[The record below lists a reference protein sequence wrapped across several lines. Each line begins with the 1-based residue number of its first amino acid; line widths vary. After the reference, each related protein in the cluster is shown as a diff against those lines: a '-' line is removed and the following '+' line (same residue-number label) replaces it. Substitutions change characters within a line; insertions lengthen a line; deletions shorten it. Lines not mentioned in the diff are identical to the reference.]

1 LSDLHKLTHHLPG
14 KNIMTFSRSNLN
26 ILSESLFA
34 ELTADQAQMLE
45 GGKRIDILSVR
56 CIKAGADPDGTDELF
71 LVINGQI
78 LMRDRPIVMQTGG
91 GANVGVSANFDGT
104 ADVRLFDKD
113 GDTKAD
119 ADLLGRF
126 SVSAS
131 GQHTGRV
138 SGSGSIYEVTYR
150 VGN

>member
-1 LSDLHKLTHHLPG
+1 
-14 KNIMTFSRSNLN
+14 MTFSRSNLN

-104 ADVRLFDKD
+104 ADVRLFDKN

-119 ADLLGRF
+119 AAPLGSF

-131 GQHTGRV
+131 GQKTVRV
-138 SGSGSIYEVTYR
+138 SGSGSMYDVTYR
-150 VGN
+150 VSN

>member
-1 LSDLHKLTHHLPG
+1 
-14 KNIMTFSRSNLN
+14 MTFSKSNLN
-26 ILSESLFA
+26 LLSESLFTD
-34 ELTADQAQMLE
+34 LTTDQVEMLE
-45 GGKRIDILSVR
+45 GGKRIDILNVR
-56 CIKAGADPDGTDELF
+56 CIKAGADRDGTDELF

-78 LMRDRPIVMQTGG
+78 LMRDRLIVMQTGG

-119 ADLLGRF
+119 ADLLGSF

-131 GQHTGRV
+131 GQHTVRV
-138 SGSGSIYEVTYR
+138 SGSGSIYKVTYR

>member
-1 LSDLHKLTHHLPG
+1 
-14 KNIMTFSRSNLN
+14 MQLN
-26 ILSESLFA
+26 REIDESLFT
-34 ELTADQAQMLE
+34 ELTADQSQTIE

-56 CIKAGADPDGTDELF
+56 CIRACADPDGTDELF
-71 LVINGQI
+71 FVINGQI
-78 LMRDRPIVMQTGG
+78 LMRDRPIAMQTGS
-91 GANVGVSANFDGT
+91 GANVGVGANFDGT

-119 ADLLGRF
+119 ADLLGSF

>member
-1 LSDLHKLTHHLPG
+1 
-14 KNIMTFSRSNLN
+14 MQLN
-26 ILSESLFA
+26 REIEESLFT
-34 ELTADQAQMLE
+34 ELTADQSQTIE

-56 CIKAGADPDGTDELF
+56 CIRACADPDGTDELF

-78 LMRDRPIVMQTGG
+78 LMRDRPIAMQNGSVANI
-91 GANVGVSANFDGT
+91 GAIVPFDGT

-119 ADLLGRF
+119 ANLLGSF

-131 GQHTGRV
+131 GQKTVRV
-138 SGSGSIYEVTYR
+138 SGSGSMYDVTYQ
-150 VGN
+150 VTD